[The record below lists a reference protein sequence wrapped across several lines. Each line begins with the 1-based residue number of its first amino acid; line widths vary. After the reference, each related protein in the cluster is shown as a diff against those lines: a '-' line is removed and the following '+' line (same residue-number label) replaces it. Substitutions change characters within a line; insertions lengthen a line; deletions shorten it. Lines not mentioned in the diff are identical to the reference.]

1 MSHSGKKL
9 VSEKYFEKD
18 PFLGPLSTSNIN
30 NNTVITC
37 CLETEK
43 QKQLQCSGILLPSSQ
58 RLLSSLC
65 SSLSSSS
72 VSLVLGLSLTLL
84 GAVTFIVS
92 PQLESALTHLVQT
105 WTALAGGK

>member
-43 QKQLQCSGILLPSSQ
+43 QKQLQCSGGCICLVKLKIKLNIQITLRLSGVFQQNLEANFFNAPGEFKPLLRIQ
-58 RLLSSLC
+58 F
-65 SSLSSSS
+65 SLSAHY
-72 VSLVLGLSLTLL
+72 LQ
-84 GAVTFIVS
+84 F
-92 PQLESALTHLVQT
+92 HLNPS
-105 WTALAGGK
+105 